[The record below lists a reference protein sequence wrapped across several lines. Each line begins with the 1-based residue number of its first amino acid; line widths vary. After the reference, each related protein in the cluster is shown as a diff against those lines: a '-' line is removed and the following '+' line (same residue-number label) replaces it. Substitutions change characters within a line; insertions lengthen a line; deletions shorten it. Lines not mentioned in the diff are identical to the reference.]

1 MSCVQP
7 QLRRAACSACAV
19 PVSPLFVP
27 TAIWDATRALML
39 LAVLAAAVGFAVGLS
54 AAGGAAWR
62 ARARVAGMAMLLA
75 GMWGG
80 GGGGGGGG
88 GELTAGAVSLLQ

>member
-80 GGGGGGGG
+80 VEGWGRG
-88 GELTAGAVSLLQ
+88 